1 MLRVGI
7 AHCMKIVLHIETSQP
22 ILWARLETTLKRGGR
37 LKKVWK
43 ILLFM
48 LLLGVL
54 AACGNDEPAVGDD
67 TAKTEE
73 TADSEDKD
81 TSEDSGNAAGG
92 TTLAGNEIF
101 QKSCITCHS
110 SGDITGGQAKI
121 DGAKIH
127 ADFKTKED
135 LLAFVEKNM
144 PKSAPASLSAEE
156 YQAVVDYLWE
166 QK

>member
-1 MLRVGI
+1 
-7 AHCMKIVLHIETSQP
+7 MKR
-22 ILWARLETTLKRGGR
+22 ILTF
-37 LKKVWK
+37 
-43 ILLFM
+43 LLFM
-48 LLLGVL
+48 VLLGVL
-54 AACGNDEPAVGDD
+54 AACGNNEPTASEEP
-67 TAKTEE
+67 AKTED
-73 TADSEDKD
+73 TAGSEDKGD
-81 TSEDSGNAAGG
+81 SEDSGGAAGG

-127 ADFKTKED
+127 ADFKTKEE

-144 PKSAPASLSAEE
+144 PKSAPASLSKEE

>member
-1 MLRVGI
+1 MN
-7 AHCMKIVLHIETSQP
+7 Q
-22 ILWARLETTLKRGGR
+22 LKQ
-37 LKKVWK
+37 K
-43 ILLFM
+43 
-48 LLLGVL
+48 
-54 AACGNDEPAVGDD
+54 
-67 TAKTEE
+67 E
-73 TADSEDKD
+73 TAGSEDK
-81 TSEDSGNAAGG
+81 TGTEDSGSAAGA

-144 PKSAPASLSAEE
+144 PKSAPASLSKEE
-156 YQAVVDYLWE
+156 YQTVVDYLWE
-166 QK
+166 QKY

>member
-1 MLRVGI
+1 
-7 AHCMKIVLHIETSQP
+7 
-22 ILWARLETTLKRGGR
+22 
-37 LKKVWK
+37 LKK
-43 ILLFM
+43 ILSIVFFL

-54 AACGNDEPAVGDD
+54 SACGNDEQTTSEEP
-67 TAKTEE
+67 KTEE
-73 TADSEDKD
+73 TAG
-81 TSEDSGNAAGG
+81 SEDSSGNEDSD
-92 TTLAGNEIF
+92 TTADPASTSLAGNEVF

-110 SGDITGGQAKI
+110 SGDITGGQAKL

-144 PKSAPASLSAEE
+144 PKSAPATLSKDE
-156 YQAVVDYLWE
+156 YQAVVDYLWD

>member
-1 MLRVGI
+1 MV
-7 AHCMKIVLHIETSQP
+7 
-22 ILWARLETTLKRGGR
+22 
-37 LKKVWK
+37 
-43 ILLFM
+43 
-48 LLLGVL
+48 LLGVL
-54 AACGNDEPAVGDD
+54 AACGNNEPTASEEP
-67 TAKTEE
+67 AKTED
-73 TADSEDKD
+73 TAGSEDKGD
-81 TSEDSGNAAGG
+81 SEDSGGAAGG

-127 ADFKTKED
+127 ADFKTKEE

-144 PKSAPASLSAEE
+144 PKSAPASLSKEE

>member
-1 MLRVGI
+1 
-7 AHCMKIVLHIETSQP
+7 
-22 ILWARLETTLKRGGR
+22 LKR
-37 LKKVWK
+37 LLTF
-43 ILLFM
+43 LLFM
-48 LLLGVL
+48 VLLGVL
-54 AACGNDEPAVGDD
+54 AACGNNEPTASEEP
-67 TAKTEE
+67 AKTED
-73 TADSEDKD
+73 AAGSEDKGD
-81 TSEDSGNAAGG
+81 SEDSGSAAGG

-127 ADFKTKED
+127 ADFKTKEE

-144 PKSAPASLSAEE
+144 PKSAPASLSKEE

>member
-1 MLRVGI
+1 
-7 AHCMKIVLHIETSQP
+7 
-22 ILWARLETTLKRGGR
+22 
-37 LKKVWK
+37 LKK
-43 ILLFM
+43 ILSIVFLL

-54 AACGNDEPAVGDD
+54 AACGNDEQTTSEEP
-67 TAKTEE
+67 KTEE
-73 TADSEDKD
+73 TAG
-81 TSEDSGNAAGG
+81 SEDSSGNEDSD
-92 TTLAGNEIF
+92 TTEDPASTSLAGNEVF

-110 SGDITGGQAKI
+110 SGDITGGQAKL

-144 PKSAPASLSAEE
+144 PKSAPATLSKDE
-156 YQAVVDYLWE
+156 YQAVVDYLWD

>member
-1 MLRVGI
+1 
-7 AHCMKIVLHIETSQP
+7 MKKFLSIIFFL
-22 ILWARLETTLKRGGR
+22 
-37 LKKVWK
+37 
-43 ILLFM
+43 

-54 AACGNDEPAVGDD
+54 AACGNDEQTSSDEP
-67 TAKTEE
+67 KTEE
-73 TADSEDKD
+73 TAG
-81 TSEDSGNAAGG
+81 SEDSSGNEDSETAEDPAS
-92 TTLAGNEIF
+92 TSLAGNEVF

-110 SGDITGGQAKI
+110 SGDITGGQAKL

-144 PKSAPASLSAEE
+144 PKSAPATLSKDE
-156 YQAVVDYLWE
+156 YQAVVDYLWD